1 MTITIEKV
9 SYQNKKDVRI
19 LEAVLTNWFKNPKD
33 LNLVDPRMSYPYNF
47 KKWVTLTYADQ
58 EIHSF
63 TIKSE
68 KWIIGIG
75 NLMIRPESKRADV
88 LHVFIDPNYRQ
99 QGLGER
105 MVRHLESLGRNE
117 KMDILVLRVT
127 PKNKAAIKL
136 YEKLGFEQKESPKR
150 GKLLFEKI
158 LK

>member
-9 SYQNKKDVRI
+9 SYRNKKDLRI
-19 LEAVLTNWFKNPKD
+19 LEAVLTNWFKNPKE
-33 LNLVDPRMSYPYNF
+33 LNLVDPRMSYPFNF
-47 KKWVTLTYADQ
+47 KKWVTLTYTDQ

-75 NLMIRPESKRADV
+75 DLMIRPESKRADV
-88 LHVFIDPNYRQ
+88 LHVFIDPDYRQ

-117 KMDILVLRVT
+117 KMEILGLRVT

-136 YEKLGFEQKESPKR
+136 YEKLGFEETVSSKR
-150 GKLLFEKI
+150 KGLLFEKI
-158 LK
+158 LN

>member
-9 SYQNKKDVRI
+9 SYRNKKDVRI
-19 LEAVLTNWFKNPKD
+19 LEAVLTNWFKNPKE
-33 LNLVDPRMSYPYNF
+33 LNLVDPRMSYPFNF
-47 KKWVTLTYADQ
+47 KKWVTLTYTDQ

-75 NLMIRPESKRADV
+75 DLMIRPESKRADV

-117 KMDILVLRVT
+117 KMEILVLRVT
-127 PKNKAAIKL
+127 PKNKPAIKL
-136 YEKLGFEQKESPKR
+136 YGKLGFEQKESPKR